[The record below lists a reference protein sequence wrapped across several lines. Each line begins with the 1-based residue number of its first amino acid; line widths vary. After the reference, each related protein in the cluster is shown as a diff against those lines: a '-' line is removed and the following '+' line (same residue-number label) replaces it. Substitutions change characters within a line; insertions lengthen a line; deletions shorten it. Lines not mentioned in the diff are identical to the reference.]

1 MATRDAAPEEPLPT
15 EWDLTYEP
23 CPIEGTAQ
31 RYHRESKTFF
41 EVPCE
46 TSISGSRLCWTCKMG
61 HMHEEFASGRDP
73 IGNGGTPFA
82 TSAREGWT
90 QMGALKESTDH
101 ARANGVELQRASRS

>member
-1 MATRDAAPEEPLPT
+1 
-15 EWDLTYEP
+15 
-23 CPIEGTAQ
+23 
-31 RYHRESKTFF
+31 
-41 EVPCE
+41 
-46 TSISGSRLCWTCKMG
+46 MG

-90 QMGALKESTDH
+90 QMSALKESTDY

>member
-1 MATRDAAPEEPLPT
+1 MATRDAAPEEPLPN

-23 CPIEGTAQ
+23 CPIRGTAQ

-90 QMGALKESTDH
+90 QMGALKESTDY